1 MNIIELSEPLH
12 EIIFFLLE
20 IGVILGSLGVVLF
33 TNIVYSAFF
42 LGLVFFCISILY
54 FALNADFVAAAQILI
69 YVGAVNVLIVFAVM
83 LINKPQSL
91 ELFPSWTVGDKITF
105 IACSIIFFLLIT
117 VISNTSW
124 SNITLITES
133 TESNFFFHFH
143 FTQNVQRI
151 GYLLLTQFLLP
162 FELLS
167 IVLLVALIGA
177 IVIARRE
184 NFIKIN
190 EKEKVQ
196 IKKNPTAF

>member
-1 MNIIELSEPLH
+1 VNIIELSGPLH

-20 IGVILGSLGVVLF
+20 VGIILGSLGVVLL

-83 LINKPQSL
+83 LINKPQSIK
-91 ELFPSWTVGDKITF
+91 LFSFWTIGDKITF
-105 IACSIIFFLLIT
+105 LVCLSIFCLLIT
-117 VISNTSW
+117 IILNTSW
-124 SNITLITES
+124 SSITLITES
-133 TESNFFFHFH
+133 KKFLNFD

-184 NFIKIN
+184 NLIKIT
-190 EKEKVQ
+190 EKVQ
-196 IKKNPTAF
+196 IKEKS

>member
-12 EIIFFLLE
+12 EIIFFVLE
-20 IGVILGSLGVVLF
+20 VGILLGSLGVVLL

-83 LINKPQSL
+83 LINKPQSRN
-91 ELFPSWTVGDKITF
+91 FFSFWTIGDKITF
-105 IACSIIFFLLIT
+105 LICLSLFFLLVTI
-117 VISNTSW
+117 ILNTSW
-124 SNITLITES
+124 SSITLITES
-133 TESNFFFHFH
+133 KPFLNFD
-143 FTQNVQRI
+143 FTQNVQYI
-151 GYLLLTQFLLP
+151 GYLLLTKFLLP

-184 NFIKIN
+184 NLMKIT
-190 EKEKVQ
+190 EKVQ
-196 IKKNPTAF
+196 IKKRP

>member
-1 MNIIELSEPLH
+1 VNIIELSEPLH
-12 EIIFFLLE
+12 KSIFFLLE
-20 IGVILGSLGVVLF
+20 IGIIVGSLGVVLL

-42 LGLVFFCISILY
+42 LGLVFFCISLLY

-83 LINKPQSL
+83 LINKPQSRK
-91 ELFPSWTVGDKITF
+91 LFSSWTIGDKITF
-105 IACSIIFFLLIT
+105 LVCLSIFCLLVTI
-117 VISNTSW
+117 ILNTSW
-124 SNITLITES
+124 STITLITES
-133 TESNFFFHFH
+133 KNFLNFD

-184 NFIKIN
+184 ILIKIT
-190 EKEKVQ
+190 EKVQ
-196 IKKNPTAF
+196 IKKNSTIF

>member
-20 IGVILGSLGVVLF
+20 VGIILGSLGVVLL

-83 LINKPQSL
+83 LINKPQSIK
-91 ELFPSWTVGDKITF
+91 LFLSWTIGDKITF
-105 IACSIIFFLLIT
+105 LVCLSIFCLLIT
-117 VISNTSW
+117 IILNTSW

-133 TESNFFFHFH
+133 NKFLNFD

-167 IVLLVALIGA
+167 IILLVALIGA

-184 NFIKIN
+184 NLIKIT
-190 EKEKVQ
+190 EKVQ
-196 IKKNPTAF
+196 IKEKS

>member
-1 MNIIELSEPLH
+1 VNIIELSESLH

-20 IGVILGSLGVVLF
+20 VGIILGSLGVVLL

-42 LGLVFFCISILY
+42 LGLVFFCISLLY

-69 YVGAVNVLIVFAVM
+69 YIGAVNVLIVFAVM
-83 LINKPQSL
+83 LINKPQSRKL
-91 ELFPSWTVGDKITF
+91 VLSWTIGDKITF
-105 IACSIIFFLLIT
+105 LICLSIFCLLVTTIL
-117 VISNTSW
+117 NTSW
-124 SNITLITES
+124 STITLITES
-133 TESNFFFHFH
+133 KFFLNFD

-184 NFIKIN
+184 NLMKIT
-190 EKEKVQ
+190 EKIQ
-196 IKKNPTAF
+196 IKKNPTIF

>member
-20 IGVILGSLGVVLF
+20 LGVILGSLGVVLL

-42 LGLVFFCISILY
+42 LGLVFFCISLLY
-54 FALNADFVAAAQILI
+54 FTLNADFVAAAQILI

-91 ELFPSWTVGDKITF
+91 KLFPSWTIGDKITF
-105 IACSIIFFLLIT
+105 LVCLSIFFLLVTI
-117 VISNTSW
+117 ILNTSW

-133 TESNFFFHFH
+133 KNFFNFD
-143 FTQNVQRI
+143 FTQNIQRI

-167 IVLLVALIGA
+167 MVLLVALIGA
-177 IVIARRE
+177 IIIARRE
-184 NFIKIN
+184 ILIKIT
-190 EKEKVQ
+190 EKKKVQ
-196 IKKNPTAF
+196 IKKNPTIF

>member
-1 MNIIELSEPLH
+1 MNIIELFEPLH

-20 IGVILGSLGVVLF
+20 IGIILGSLGVVLL

-42 LGLVFFCISILY
+42 LGLVFFCISLLY

-69 YVGAVNVLIVFAVM
+69 YVGAINVLIVFAVM
-83 LINKPQSL
+83 LINKPQTTKL
-91 ELFPSWTVGDKITF
+91 VLSWTIGDKITF
-105 IACSIIFFLLIT
+105 LVCLSIFCLLVTI
-117 VISNTSW
+117 ILNTSW
-124 SNITLITES
+124 STITLITES
-133 TESNFFFHFH
+133 KIFLNFD

-184 NFIKIN
+184 NLIKIP
-190 EKEKVQ
+190 EKIQ
-196 IKKNPTAF
+196 IKKKI